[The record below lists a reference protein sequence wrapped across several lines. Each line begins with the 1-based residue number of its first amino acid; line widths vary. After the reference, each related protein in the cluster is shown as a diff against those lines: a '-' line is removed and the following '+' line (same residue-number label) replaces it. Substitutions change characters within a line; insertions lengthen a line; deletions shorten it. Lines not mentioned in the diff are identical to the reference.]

1 MQGIE
6 EGRGLKVTKNVTV
19 KTELTLLSSKYT
31 WVHFTIFV
39 VQFAPL
45 ENSMAANVWE
55 RRLTN

>member
-19 KTELTLLSSKYT
+19 KIELTLLSSKYT

-55 RRLTN
+55 RRFTN